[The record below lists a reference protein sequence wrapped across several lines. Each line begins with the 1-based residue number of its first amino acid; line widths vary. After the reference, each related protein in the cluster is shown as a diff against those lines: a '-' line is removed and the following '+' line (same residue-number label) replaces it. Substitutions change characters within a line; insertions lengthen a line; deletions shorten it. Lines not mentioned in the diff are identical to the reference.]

1 MTGVDSI
8 LRLISTAWVFPLTAF
23 LTGLAPLRQRFPT
36 HFASRPQNGPKN
48 SNTGETSQSGLNVR
62 VGVDSRCGPR
72 VGRTGGHQLAPFLQ
86 KFPLILLFSTFTFLT
101 FILRE
106 KLQFIS
112 VTYLWSD
119 GVGEK
124 GQSGLEL
131 ADPTATPSPS
141 PRPQCFFSRD
151 PWVENRCSKGRP
163 GWKSTCSRYYMSNLP
178 LTSRVFYYSV
188 KWKGKGVSKGTRP
201 TRLKLYLF
209 LLAPKTGLQRAGMKI
224 ELDEINVFNYPRS
237 G

>member
-1 MTGVDSI
+1 MLIRGVA
-8 LRLISTAWVFPLTAF
+8 L
-23 LTGLAPLRQRFPT
+23 GLAELETTSSEGKSLRAWLPYFCINFT
-36 HFASRPQNGPKN
+36 
-48 SNTGETSQSGLNVR
+48 
-62 VGVDSRCGPR
+62 
-72 VGRTGGHQLAPFLQ
+72 
-86 KFPLILLFSTFTFLT
+86 LILLVSTFPSFLT
-101 FILRE
+101 FILCE
-106 KLQFIS
+106 KSPKSGTMEFDQR
-112 VTYLWSD
+112 
-119 GVGEK
+119 